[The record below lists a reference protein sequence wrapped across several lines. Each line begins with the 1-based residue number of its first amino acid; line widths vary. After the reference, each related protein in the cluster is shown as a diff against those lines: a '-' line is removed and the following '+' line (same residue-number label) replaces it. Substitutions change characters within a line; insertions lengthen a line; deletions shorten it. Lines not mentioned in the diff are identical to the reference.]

1 MERKHKSMCGIVA
14 IYGDNVSRWAS
25 HLDTML
31 DKLSHRGPDD
41 EGTYVDSNVALG
53 QRRLSI
59 VDVAGGKQPIFSE
72 DEQKCVI
79 CNGEIYNHRALR
91 NELSQHYFCTDSDT
105 EVIVHLFEEMGEEM
119 VSRLDGMFAFVLYDG
134 EDIFVA
140 RDPLGI
146 KPLYQ
151 GEKDGCLFFASEIKA
166 LEGVV
171 DSIQEFPPG
180 HYYSSSVSVTK
191 KGGLVQY
198 YQLPEIEHW
207 EDDTGRITEE
217 LHQRLSVAVQKRWM
231 SDVPLGCFLSGG
243 IDSSLICAVSKQHFE
258 HLDTFSVGVEG
269 ATDLEYARKVANFLG
284 TDHHEYVYS
293 RDEVMKVLPDVIYH
307 LESFDPPLVRSAI
320 PTYFVSQLAK
330 DYVKVILTG
339 EGSDEVFAG
348 YHYIE
353 RFTNEAEVYK
363 ESVRILTGLHN
374 LNLQR
379 VDRATMEWS
388 IEGRVP
394 FLDIDFVEYAM
405 SIDPALKMVKKEKN
419 KMEKWLLRQAF
430 TGYLPDE
437 VLWRTKMEFAA
448 GCGSE
453 RLLMEVAEDEISDSE
468 FDKARRKFEQI
479 GISSKEELYYFR
491 IFRSFFDT
499 EGEVE
504 AIGRWKGGFS
514 SGSSS

>member
-1 MERKHKSMCGIVA
+1 VCGIVA
-14 IYGDNVSRWAS
+14 IYGDNARRWAS

-31 DKLSHRGPDD
+31 DRLSHRGPDD
-41 EGTYVDSNVALG
+41 HGTYIDDDIVLG
-53 QRRLSI
+53 QARLSI
-59 VDVAGGKQPIFSE
+59 VDVAGGRQPIFAE
-72 DEQKCVI
+72 DGQKCVI
-79 CNGEIYNHRALR
+79 CNGEIYNHLALR
-91 NELSQHYFCTDSDT
+91 AGLSQHRFRTSSDT
-105 EVIVHLFEEMGEEM
+105 EAILHLFEEEGEES

-134 EDIFVA
+134 RDILVA

-151 GEKDGCLFFASEIKA
+151 GQRDGCLFFASEIKA
-166 LEGVV
+166 LEGMV
-171 DSIQEFPPG
+171 DSISEFPPA
-180 HYYSSSVSVTK
+180 HYYSSK
-191 KGGLVQY
+191 EGLVRY

-207 EDDTGRITEE
+207 EGDVGRITEG
-217 LHQRLSVAVQKRWM
+217 LHQRLSEAIQKRWM

-243 IDSSLICAVSKQHFE
+243 IDSSLICAVSKQHFDR
-258 HLDTFSVGVEG
+258 LDTFSVGSAG
-269 ATDLEYARKVANFLG
+269 ATDLVYARKVADFLG

-293 RDEVMKVLPDVIYH
+293 RDEMIKALPDVIYH

-320 PTYFVSQLAK
+320 PTYFVSRLAR
-330 DYVKVILTG
+330 DYVKVVLTG

-348 YHYIE
+348 YHYIK
-353 RFTNEAEVYK
+353 RFTSEADIHR

-379 VDRATMEWS
+379 VDRATMAHS

-405 SIDPALKMVKKEKN
+405 SIDPMLKVVRKKKN
-419 KMEKWLLRQAF
+419 RIEKWLLRQAF
-430 TGYLPDE
+430 TGDLPDE

-453 RLLMEVAEDEISDSE
+453 RLLMEVAEDEISDAE
-468 FDKARRKFEQI
+468 FYEARRKLGLV

-491 IFRSFFDT
+491 IFRSFFNT

-504 AIGRWKGGFS
+504 TMGRWAGGFS
-514 SGSSS
+514 SGSSDR